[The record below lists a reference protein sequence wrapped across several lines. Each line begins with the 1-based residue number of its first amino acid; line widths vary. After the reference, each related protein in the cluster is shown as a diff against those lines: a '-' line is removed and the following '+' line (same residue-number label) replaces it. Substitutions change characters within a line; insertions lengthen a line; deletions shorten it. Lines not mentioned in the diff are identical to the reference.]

1 MTLEVEEVEGIVSL
15 EDILIVVFVTLLKL
29 KLNVGFL
36 EQWFVRTT
44 ETETESTV
52 LLNLSAISDD
62 AKLPPHSVPNFL
74 LFFIIIINGHSLPVF
89 SLFCIALTFENYKWY
104 FFLWNFGF
112 D

>member
-52 LLNLSAISDD
+52 LLNLSAISGD
-62 AKLPPHSVPNFL
+62 A
-74 LFFIIIINGHSLPVF
+74 
-89 SLFCIALTFENYKWY
+89 
-104 FFLWNFGF
+104 
-112 D
+112 